1 MTFTLTITRI
11 ASISS
16 IAYTFINQF
25 CTVASKF
32 IIIPT
37 LFITTNTYIQ
47 STFKLKSFM
56 PFCVPCSLVLYI
68 SGLTLHSLL
77 AIEIQLNEFMLV
89 KNVDTTKK
97 HFLINQNILFYIVFY
112 HKITM
117 NNWYIFSNI

>member
-1 MTFTLTITRI
+1 
-11 ASISS
+11 
-16 IAYTFINQF
+16 
-25 CTVASKF
+25 
-32 IIIPT
+32 
-37 LFITTNTYIQ
+37 
-47 STFKLKSFM
+47 M